1 MPRTD
6 FDRLRPFNKL
16 TARICG
22 RAGSGE
28 VAIRRQFCPSEP
40 RSRERTHSS
49 VAEFSFRTQI
59 AAALEFAHV
68 AGIIGLN
75 GSRNSLPR
83 LHLRMSLD

>member
-16 TARICG
+16 TARTCG

-28 VAIRRQFCPSEP
+28 VAASRQFCPPEP
-40 RSRERTHSS
+40 KRERAHLS

-59 AAALEFAHV
+59 VTLLEFAHV

-75 GSRNSLPR
+75 GSRNSLTR
-83 LHLRMSLD
+83 LHLRMSLE